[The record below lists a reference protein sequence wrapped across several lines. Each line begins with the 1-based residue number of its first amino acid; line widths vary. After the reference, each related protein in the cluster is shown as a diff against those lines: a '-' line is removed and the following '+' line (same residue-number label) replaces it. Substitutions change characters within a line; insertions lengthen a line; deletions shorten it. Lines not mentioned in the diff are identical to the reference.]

1 MKTVKSI
8 TIKLP
13 GEIEILRDA
22 GGILAGIVAQLQRS
36 LTWGITTRQVD
47 EMAEQLIRQ
56 NGVLSAFKGYR
67 CFPGSICISVNEE
80 VVHGIPGNRILREG
94 DIVSLDVGIIH
105 KGYYSDMAIT
115 VALGK
120 IGPALNKLLDTTRQS
135 LYKGIEQARAG
146 NHLSDISHAIQTYV
160 ESHCFSVVRDFVGH
174 GIGRSLHEDPEI
186 PNFGAP
192 HEGPILKEGM
202 VLAIE
207 PMVNTGTWH
216 TRIQEDGWTVVTQD
230 GRPSAHFE
238 HTIVVTASGPEILT
252 EVMP

>member
-22 GGILAGIVAQLQRS
+22 GRILAEIVAQLQVS

-47 EMAEQLIRQ
+47 ERAEQLIRER
-56 NGVLSAFKGYR
+56 GVLSAFKGYR
-67 CFPGSICISVNEE
+67 GFPGSICMSVNEE

-105 KGYYSDMAIT
+105 KGYYADMAIT
-115 VALGK
+115 VGLGK
-120 IGPALNKLLDTTRQS
+120 ISPGLNKLLDITRQS
-135 LYKGIEQARAG
+135 LYKGIEQARTG
-146 NHLSDISHAIQTYV
+146 NHLSNISHAIQTYV
-160 ESHCFSVVRDFVGH
+160 ESHYFSVVRDFVGH
-174 GIGRSLHEDPEI
+174 GIGRSLHEEPEI

-216 TRIQEDGWTVVTQD
+216 TKIQEDNWTVVTRD

-238 HTIVVTASGPEILT
+238 HTVAVTASGPEILT
-252 EVMP
+252 EVL